1 MTARFITAEEI
12 TDSFSFF
19 SAVKAIEE
27 ALLGGLD
34 PAGDLPRSI
43 LPIEKGELLLMPSTS
58 VEGSG
63 IKVLTIAPNN
73 PALNEPRIQGI
84 YLLFDKENLSISS
97 ILDGAALTTYR
108 TPAISFAA
116 IHQALDLSQEDL
128 QVVVFGSGPQA
139 ISHIKTL
146 GAVLPPDIKVSNVT
160 FVARDLEK
168 ARKRI
173 PSLAKLGL
181 TSECAMQIFG
191 ADSHEVN
198 QRLQQA
204 DLVIAATTART
215 PLFDSTLLKQS
226 VIVIAVGSHE
236 PDVREIDSKLIARAQ
251 VVVETRASALREAG
265 DVIMAIGDGSIS
277 AQSLHELADVVC
289 GRTTLNREQP
299 IFFKSSGMSWEDL
312 VIARAIERD
321 CRASTTS

>member
-12 TDSFSFF
+12 TNSFSYL

-73 PALNEPRIQGI
+73 PTLNEPRIQGI
-84 YLLFDKENLSISS
+84 YLLFDKDNLAISS

-116 IHQALDLSQEDL
+116 VRKGLELSRGEIS
-128 QVVVFGSGPQA
+128 VVVFGSGPQA
-139 ISHIKTL
+139 ISHIQTL
-146 GAVLPPDIKVSNVT
+146 AALDVKVTCVVFVDRDI
-160 FVARDLEK
+160 EK
-168 ARKRI
+168 AQKRI
-173 PSLAKLGL
+173 PDVAQMGL
-181 TSECAMQIFG
+181 TSDCAIQILG
-191 ADSHEVN
+191 AESHEVN
-198 QRLQQA
+198 QHLQQA

-215 PLFDSTLLKQS
+215 PLFDSTHLKQS

-312 VIARAIERD
+312 VIARAIER
-321 CRASTTS
+321 TIK

>member
-12 TDSFSFF
+12 TDSFSFL

-58 VEGSG
+58 VQGSG

-84 YLLFDKENLSISS
+84 YLLFDKENLAISS

-139 ISHIKTL
+139 ISHIQTL
-146 GAVLPPDIKVSNVT
+146 AALDVKVSNVT

-181 TSECAMQIFG
+181 TSECAMQILG

-198 QRLQQA
+198 QHLQQA

-236 PDVREIDSKLIARAQ
+236 PDVREIDSNLLARAQ
-251 VVVETRASALREAG
+251 VVVETQASALREAG
-265 DVIMAIGDGSIS
+265 DVIMAIEDGSIT

-321 CRASTTS
+321 CRTSTPS

>member
-1 MTARFITAEEI
+1 
-12 TDSFSFF
+12 
-19 SAVKAIEE
+19 VKAIEE

-73 PALNEPRIQGI
+73 PALNAPRIQGLC
-84 YLLFDKENLSISS
+84 LLFDKENLAISS

-116 IHQALDLSQEDL
+116 VRKGLELSRGEIT
-128 QVVVFGSGPQA
+128 VVVFGSGPQA
-139 ISHIKTL
+139 ISHIQTL
-146 GAVLPPDIKVSNVT
+146 AALDVKVASVVFVVRDI
-160 FVARDLEK
+160 EK
-168 ARKRI
+168 AEKRI
-173 PSLAKLGL
+173 PDVAQMGLATDCTIHIL
-181 TSECAMQIFG
+181 G

-198 QRLQQA
+198 QHLQQA
-204 DLVIAATTART
+204 DLVIAATTARS

-236 PDVREIDSKLIARAQ
+236 PDVREIDSNLLARAQ

-265 DVIMAIGDGSIS
+265 DVIMAIEDGSIT

-321 CRASTTS
+321 CRTSTTS

>member
-12 TDSFSFF
+12 TDSFSFL
-19 SAVKAIEE
+19 SAVNAIEE

-73 PALNEPRIQGI
+73 PALNAPRIQGI
-84 YLLFDKENLSISS
+84 YLLFDKENLAISS

-108 TPAISFAA
+108 TPAISLAA
-116 IHQALDLSQEDL
+116 VRKGLELSGGEISVL
-128 QVVVFGSGPQA
+128 VFGSGPQA
-139 ISHIKTL
+139 ISHIQTL
-146 GAVLPPDIKVSNVT
+146 AALDVKVASVIFVVRDI
-160 FVARDLEK
+160 EK
-168 ARKRI
+168 AEKRI
-173 PSLAKLGL
+173 PDVALLGL
-181 TSECAMQIFG
+181 TSECTIHILG

-198 QRLQQA
+198 QHLQQA

-236 PDVREIDSKLIARAQ
+236 PDVREIDSKLVARAQ
-251 VVVETRASALREAG
+251 VVVETRASSLREAG
-265 DVIMAIGDGSIS
+265 DVIMAIGDGSIT

-312 VIARAIERD
+312 VIARAVERD
-321 CRASTTS
+321 CRTSTTS

>member
-12 TDSFSFF
+12 TDSFSFL
-19 SAVKAIEE
+19 SAVNAIEE

-73 PALNEPRIQGI
+73 PTLNEPRIQGI
-84 YLLFDKENLSISS
+84 YLLFDKDNLAISS

-116 IHQALDLSQEDL
+116 VRKGLELSRGEISL
-128 QVVVFGSGPQA
+128 VVFGSGPQA
-139 ISHIKTL
+139 ISHIQTL
-146 GAVLPPDIKVSNVT
+146 AALDVKVTSVVFVVRDI
-160 FVARDLEK
+160 EK
-168 ARKRI
+168 AQKRI
-173 PSLAKLGL
+173 PDVAQMGL
-181 TSECAMQIFG
+181 TSECTIHILG

-198 QRLQQA
+198 QHLQQA
-204 DLVIAATTART
+204 DLVIAATTARA
-215 PLFDSTLLKQS
+215 PLFDSTHLKQS

-236 PDVREIDSKLIARAQ
+236 PDVREIDSKLVARAQ

-265 DVIMAIGDGSIS
+265 DVIMAIGDGSIT

-312 VIARAIERD
+312 VIARAVERD

>member
-12 TDSFSFF
+12 TDSFSFL

-58 VEGSG
+58 VQGSG

-84 YLLFDKENLSISS
+84 YLLFDKENLAISS

-116 IHQALDLSQEDL
+116 VRKGLELSRGEIS
-128 QVVVFGSGPQA
+128 VVVFGSGPQA
-139 ISHIKTL
+139 ISHIQTL
-146 GAVLPPDIKVSNVT
+146 AALDVKVTSVVFVVRDI
-160 FVARDLEK
+160 EK
-168 ARKRI
+168 AQKRI
-173 PSLAKLGL
+173 PDVAQMGL
-181 TSECAMQIFG
+181 TSECTIHILG

-198 QRLQQA
+198 QHLQQA
-204 DLVIAATTART
+204 DLVIAATTARA
-215 PLFDSTLLKQS
+215 PLFDSTHLKQS

-236 PDVREIDSKLIARAQ
+236 PDVREIDSKLVARAQ

-265 DVIMAIGDGSIS
+265 DVIMAIGDGSIT

-312 VIARAIERD
+312 VIARAVERD

>member
-12 TDSFSFF
+12 TGSFSFL
-19 SAVKAIEE
+19 SAVNAIQE

-58 VEGSG
+58 AEGSG

-84 YLLFDKENLSISS
+84 YLLFDKDNLAISS

-116 IHQALDLSQEDL
+116 VRKGLELSRGEISL
-128 QVVVFGSGPQA
+128 VVFGSGPQA
-139 ISHIKTL
+139 ISHIQTL
-146 GAVLPPDIKVSNVT
+146 AALDVKVTSVVFVVRDI
-160 FVARDLEK
+160 EK
-168 ARKRI
+168 AQKRI
-173 PSLAKLGL
+173 PDVAQMGL
-181 TSECAMQIFG
+181 TSECTIHILG

-198 QRLQQA
+198 QHLQQA
-204 DLVIAATTART
+204 DLVIAATTARA
-215 PLFDSTLLKQS
+215 PLFDSTHLKQS

-236 PDVREIDSKLIARAQ
+236 PDVREIDSKLVARAQ

-265 DVIMAIGDGSIS
+265 DVIMAIGDGSIT

-312 VIARAIERD
+312 VIARAVERD

>member
-12 TDSFSFF
+12 THSFSFL
-19 SAVKAIEE
+19 SAVNAIEE

-73 PALNEPRIQGI
+73 PVLNEPRIQGA
-84 YLLFDKENLSISS
+84 YLLFDKDNLSISS

-108 TPAISFAA
+108 TPAISLAA
-116 IHQALDLSQEDL
+116 VRKGLALSRGEIS
-128 QVVVFGSGPQA
+128 VVVFGSGPQA
-139 ISHIKTL
+139 ISHIQTL
-146 GAVLPPDIKVSNVT
+146 AAVTPLDAKVASVVFVVRDI
-160 FVARDLEK
+160 EK
-168 ARKRI
+168 AEKRI
-173 PSLAKLGL
+173 PDVAQLGL
-181 TSECAMQIFG
+181 ASDCAIHILG
-191 ADSHEVN
+191 ADSHDVN
-198 QRLQQA
+198 QQLQQA

-215 PLFDSTLLKQS
+215 PLFDSTHLKQS

-236 PDVREIDSKLIARAQ
+236 PDIREIDSKLIARAQ

-312 VIARAIERD
+312 VIARAVERD
-321 CRASTTS
+321 CRTSTTS

>member
-12 TDSFSFF
+12 TNTFSFL
-19 SAVKAIEE
+19 SAVNAIEE

-34 PAGDLPRSI
+34 PAWDLPRSI

-84 YLLFDKENLSISS
+84 YLLFDKENLAISS

-108 TPAISFAA
+108 TPAVSFAA

-139 ISHIKTL
+139 ISHIQTL
-146 GAVLPPDIKVSNVT
+146 AALDVKVSSVV
-160 FVARDLEK
+160 FVVRDIDK
-168 ARKRI
+168 AEKRI
-173 PSLAKLGL
+173 PDVAQMGL
-181 TSECAMQIFG
+181 TSDCSVHILG

-198 QRLQQA
+198 QHLQQT

-215 PLFDSTLLKQS
+215 PLFNSTLLKQS

-236 PDVREIDSKLIARAQ
+236 PDVREIDSKLVARAQ

-289 GRTTLNREQP
+289 GRTKLNREQP

-312 VIARAIERD
+312 VIARAIER
-321 CRASTTS
+321 TLK

>member
-12 TDSFSFF
+12 TDSFSFLA
-19 SAVKAIEE
+19 AVNAIEE

-84 YLLFDKENLSISS
+84 YLLFDKENLAISS

-116 IHQALDLSQEDL
+116 VRKGLELSRGEIS
-128 QVVVFGSGPQA
+128 VVVFGSGPQA
-139 ISHIKTL
+139 ISHIQTL
-146 GAVLPPDIKVSNVT
+146 AALDVKVTSVVFVVRDI
-160 FVARDLEK
+160 EK
-168 ARKRI
+168 AQKRI
-173 PSLAKLGL
+173 PDVAQMGL
-181 TSECAMQIFG
+181 TSDCAIQILG
-191 ADSHEVN
+191 AESHEVN
-198 QRLQQA
+198 QHLQQA

-215 PLFDSTLLKQS
+215 PLFDSTHLKQS

-236 PDVREIDSKLIARAQ
+236 PDIREIDSKLIARAQ

-312 VIARAIERD
+312 VIARAIER
-321 CRASTTS
+321 TIK

>member
-12 TDSFSFF
+12 TGSFSFL
-19 SAVKAIEE
+19 SAVNAIQE

-58 VEGSG
+58 VQGSG

-73 PALNEPRIQGI
+73 PTLNEPRIQGI
-84 YLLFDKENLSISS
+84 YLLFDKDNLAISS

-116 IHQALDLSQEDL
+116 VRKGLELSRGEISL
-128 QVVVFGSGPQA
+128 VVFGSGPQA
-139 ISHIKTL
+139 ISHIQTL
-146 GAVLPPDIKVSNVT
+146 AALDVKVTSVVFVVRDI
-160 FVARDLEK
+160 EK
-168 ARKRI
+168 AEKRI
-173 PSLAKLGL
+173 PDVALLGL
-181 TSECAMQIFG
+181 TSECTIHILG

-198 QRLQQA
+198 QHLQQA

-236 PDVREIDSKLIARAQ
+236 PDVREIDSNLLARAQ

-265 DVIMAIGDGSIS
+265 DVIMAIGDGSIT

-321 CRASTTS
+321 CRTSTTS

>member
-1 MTARFITAEEI
+1 MIERFITAEEI
-12 TDSFSFF
+12 TDSFSFL
-19 SAVKAIEE
+19 SAVNATEE

-73 PALNEPRIQGI
+73 LALNEPRIQGL
-84 YLLFDKENLSISS
+84 YLLFDKENLAITS

-116 IHQALDLSQEDL
+116 VRKALELSRDEIS
-128 QVVVFGSGPQA
+128 VVVFGSGPQA
-139 ISHIKTL
+139 ISHIQTL
-146 GAVLPPDIKVSNVT
+146 AALDAKVSSVI
-160 FVARDLEK
+160 FVVRDIEK
-168 ARKRI
+168 ALKRI
-173 PSLAKLGL
+173 PDVAQMGL
-181 TSECAMQIFG
+181 TSDCAIHILG
-191 ADSHEVN
+191 ADSHEVIEH
-198 QRLQQA
+198 LQQA
-204 DLVIAATTART
+204 DLVIAATTSRT

-236 PDVREIDSKLIARAQ
+236 LDVREIDSKLVARAQ

-265 DVIMAIGDGSIS
+265 DVIMAIEDGSIT

-312 VIARAIERD
+312 VIARAIER
-321 CRASTTS
+321 TLK

>member
-12 TDSFSFF
+12 TGSFSFL
-19 SAVKAIEE
+19 SAVNAIEE

-63 IKVLTIAPNN
+63 MKVLTIAPNN
-73 PALNEPRIQGI
+73 PALNEPRIQGL
-84 YLLFDKENLSISS
+84 YLLFDKDNLSISS

-108 TPAISFAA
+108 TPAISLAA
-116 IHQALDLSQEDL
+116 VRKALELSPGEIS
-128 QVVVFGSGPQA
+128 VVVFGSGPQA
-139 ISHIKTL
+139 ISHIQTL
-146 GAVLPPDIKVSNVT
+146 AALDATVTSVVFVVRDI
-160 FVARDLEK
+160 EK
-168 ARKRI
+168 AQKRI
-173 PSLAKLGL
+173 PDVAQMGL
-181 TSECAMQIFG
+181 TTDCAIQILG

-198 QRLQQA
+198 QHLQQA

-215 PLFDSTLLKQS
+215 PLFNSTLLKQS
-226 VIVIAVGSHE
+226 VIVIAVGSHQ
-236 PDVREIDSKLIARAQ
+236 PDIREVDSKLVARAQ

-265 DVIMAIGDGSIS
+265 DVIMAIGDGSVT

-312 VIARAIERD
+312 VIARAIER
-321 CRASTTS
+321 TLK

>member
-12 TDSFSFF
+12 TGSFSFL
-19 SAVKAIEE
+19 SAVNAIEE

-63 IKVLTIAPNN
+63 MKVLTIAPNN
-73 PALNEPRIQGI
+73 PALNEPRIQGL
-84 YLLFDKENLSISS
+84 YLLFDKDNLSISS

-108 TPAISFAA
+108 TPAISLAA
-116 IHQALDLSQEDL
+116 VRKALELSRDEIS
-128 QVVVFGSGPQA
+128 VVVFGSGPQA
-139 ISHIKTL
+139 ISHIQTL
-146 GAVLPPDIKVSNVT
+146 AALDAKVTSVVFVVRDI
-160 FVARDLEK
+160 EK
-168 ARKRI
+168 AQKRI
-173 PSLAKLGL
+173 PDVAQMGL
-181 TSECAMQIFG
+181 TSDCAIQILG
-191 ADSHEVN
+191 ADSHEVI
-198 QRLQQA
+198 QHLQQA
-204 DLVIAATTART
+204 DLVIAATTARS

-236 PDVREIDSKLIARAQ
+236 PEVCEIDSKLVARAQ

-265 DVIMAIGDGSIS
+265 DVIMAIGDGSIT

-312 VIARAIERD
+312 VIARAIDR
-321 CRASTTS
+321 TLK